1 MRKAQEY
8 LRGHGK
14 GKALTPEQVHILLE
28 HDLHETELQAIAMFG
43 GSKEFAKLPPAVQ
56 EVVVDLAFNMGTMGL
71 RGFPQFIKDIKAHHW
86 KHAAQDIKYK
96 DRANTQ
102 KGKSKYYTTLKS
114 RAKKKH
120 KQTYEAL

>member
-1 MRKAQEY
+1 
-8 LRGHGK
+8 
-14 GKALTPEQVHILLE
+14 
-28 HDLHETELQAIAMFG
+28 MFG

-56 EVVVDLAFNMGTMGL
+56 EVVVDLAFNMGMMGL

-86 KHAAQDIKYK
+86 KRAAQDIKYK

-114 RAKKKH
+114 RAKKNISKLMKLYDQKLKLEKKSH
-120 KQTYEAL
+120 DH